1 MNALINSPL
10 AWLRKNELWL
20 AVNGFALFSL
30 ISLVVMAI
38 SSGSASTATAV
49 AGSGGHHGPGGMLIH
64 VSGEQSQRFLLASL
78 AMTPLYIVFGW
89 NSVLGLKKSTGLW
102 AFIFSSL
109 HLVFYA
115 QQKGLTGAFTELELL
130 VGTIALLIMLPLALT
145 STNGWMKRMG
155 KGWKALHRTVYVAGV
170 LAAVHTALV
179 GHGAPVDLII
189 IGVLLATRIP
199 AVRQWF
205 VARRQ
210 RPQLSQAATPV
221 GR

>member
-1 MNALINSPL
+1 MNAPIKSPA
-10 AWLRKNELWL
+10 AWLRKNALWL
-20 AVNGFALFSL
+20 MVNGIALFAL
-30 ISLVVMAI
+30 ISLVSLAI
-38 SSGSASTATAV
+38 SNGTASTATQIA
-49 AGSGGHHGPGGMLIH
+49 GPGGRGAGGLLIH

-78 AMTPLYIVFGW
+78 AMTPLHIVFGW
-89 NSVLGLKKSTGLW
+89 YSVLGLKKSTGLW
-102 AFIFSSL
+102 AFIFTAL

-145 STNGWMKRMG
+145 STSGWMKRMG
-155 KGWKALHRTVYVAGV
+155 KGWTALHRTVYVAGV

-189 IGVLLATRIP
+189 VSALLATRIP
-199 AVRQWF
+199 AVRHWF
-205 VARRQ
+205 VTRRQ
-210 RPQLSQAATPV
+210 RPQLSRAAAPA